1 MQAKL
6 PLDKKALDQIQS
18 GAISEKGV
26 DGLASSLHITT
37 RHLLRII
44 KAKTGYTP
52 TQLNQARRLHEAQLL
67 VQKTNIPITK
77 VAFSCEFT
85 SLRQFNDVFKQMF
98 KTTPREMRKNSS
110 IKP

>member
-1 MQAKL
+1 MQAKP
-6 PLDKKALDQIQS
+6 PLDKKALDQIKS

-26 DGLASSLHITT
+26 DGLASSLHITA
-37 RHLLRII
+37 RHLRRIV

-52 TQLNQARRLHEAQLL
+52 TQLDQARRLYEARLL
-67 VQKTNIPITK
+67 VQRTKISITE
-77 VAFSCEFT
+77 VAFSCEFA
-85 SLRQFNDVFKQMF
+85 SLRQFNDVFKQAF